1 MHHGRPESP
10 PGAIDVTHELSTVLR
25 SLSVT
30 SSTLAELFAMHNRA
44 YSPSAYAPPVW
55 TTSPPRTPP
64 AHDAEGEQGEEEEE
78 EEGECEDRT
87 PPGGHGEL
95 AADHELPPR
104 YGSGLLERESC
115 RLKRL
120 MMIDGPR
127 RLQLSYELL
136 RRGAIARI
144 LDACAHIAY
153 DVPNAFLCP
162 LSLAAMIDPV
172 CCDDGH
178 SYERCELNHHVNVN
192 GCFSPITRQS
202 IRLVGK
208 NAVYNRCVAQL
219 MESWVFNA
227 FSLYKPDQ
235 QTNETLLGLAQTLEH
250 KVFTRRD
257 SQTQTTI
264 TMRQPTAPP
273 RAPPS

>member
-10 PGAIDVTHELSTVLR
+10 PGAIDITHELSTVLR

-30 SSTLAELFAMHNRA
+30 SSTLAELFAIRNHA
-44 YSPSAYAPPVW
+44 YSPSAYAPTVW

-64 AHDAEGEQGEEEEE
+64 AHDAECEEGEEEE
-78 EEGECEDRT
+78 ECEDRT
-87 PPGGHGEL
+87 PSGGQGEL
-95 AADHELPPR
+95 AADHELPQR
-104 YGSGLLERESC
+104 YDSGMLERESN
-115 RLKRL
+115 RMKRL
-120 MMIDGPR
+120 MMIDEPR

-136 RRGAIARI
+136 RRGVIARI
-144 LDACAHIAY
+144 LDACAQIAY
-153 DVPNAFLCP
+153 DVPNAFFCP
-162 LSLAAMIDPV
+162 LSIAAMIDPV

-178 SYERCELNHHVNVN
+178 SYERCELNHHVSVN

-208 NAVYNRCVAQL
+208 NAVCNRCVAQL
-219 MESWVFNA
+219 MESWVFST
-227 FSLYKPDQ
+227 FSLYKSGQ
-235 QTNETLLGLAQTLEH
+235 QTNETLIGLAQTLED
-250 KVFTRRD
+250 KAFTRRD

-264 TMRQPTAPP
+264 TMRKPTPLP